1 MRPTSL
7 SGPESEGSDQE
18 GKVFHLL
25 SLSTGAIL
33 LTPGVVYGESVVR
46 MAGGDKRRSWGENQS
61 RVIFATGK
69 KQASMMPSQDNQ
81 QGGKKAEEL
90 IQLRKDLEELRRR
103 KQELR
108 EQFGENEKVLA
119 EVEGWLATVGRQCE
133 IARFKRNYQ
142 KRKPLFSFSSR
153 NLK

>member
-1 MRPTSL
+1 M
-7 SGPESEGSDQE
+7 
-18 GKVFHLL
+18 
-25 SLSTGAIL
+25 
-33 LTPGVVYGESVVR
+33 TPGVVYGESVVR

>member
-1 MRPTSL
+1 
-7 SGPESEGSDQE
+7 
-18 GKVFHLL
+18 
-25 SLSTGAIL
+25 
-33 LTPGVVYGESVVR
+33 

-61 RVIFATGK
+61 RVILATGK

-133 IARFKRNYQ
+133 IARFKRNLKKQ
-142 KRKPLFSFSSR
+142 KQLFSFSSR
-153 NLK
+153 KFK

>member
-1 MRPTSL
+1 
-7 SGPESEGSDQE
+7 
-18 GKVFHLL
+18 
-25 SLSTGAIL
+25 
-33 LTPGVVYGESVVR
+33 

-61 RVIFATGK
+61 RARFPTGK
-69 KQASMMPSQDNQ
+69 KQAIMLGQENQ
-81 QGGKKAEEL
+81 VQVQGGRGSKVEDS
-90 IQLRKDLEELRRR
+90 IQLRKDVEELRRR